1 MAPNNFDMDE
11 AERLFRQGH
20 FSRRQFVQALGVI
33 GVSLAGIEA
42 LVGCGDPAPAAGQT
56 MPSTYF
62 ALIVLDAFRP
72 GYRTLAPMPALES
85 LMREGVSYD
94 RAWVGQLESETPVGH
109 ATLSTGSM
117 PKRDGIIG
125 FEWRDPTTG
134 KELLDGWEQ
143 GSLLGQVGRDM
154 HAAQDLSIPMAIKQA
169 DPSAVVVTLSSEKVY
184 AADAMSARAADYV
197 FYHRYSGTQL
207 LPSSLPGQTPPATF
221 FQHAG
226 LTLDLPLKHF
236 TDWDQ
241 LSTRLAL
248 AAMHEFQPRALMVN
262 LPGADFYGH
271 KFGGPATP
279 AVMRKVVTGLDRSIG
294 KIVQAYKA
302 AGIYDQ
308 TLFVITSDH
317 GMVPND
323 RAVLAPEVEAAMRRA
338 GTDYL
343 FHTGGSAKYIYL
355 KGRRRAPEA
364 AREMATL
371 NDVTSGYFRT
381 LSGAEYERGD
391 KERLSPELDAAYRYL
406 LSTFTGSTAPDIVAP
421 YRENTIGTHIPT
433 AYGNHGGLTWGA
445 QHVPLVLRGPGV
457 RRGVRSQ
464 APARLVDVAPT
475 VLRLLGLSL
484 PQRDGIVLADA
495 VQSATPQEVHRQVH
509 LNHPLTVH
517 QNALIQQSMDNV
529 EEDRKTGTLPPPPL
543 PLDP

>member
-1 MAPNNFDMDE
+1 MTRSQLDQDE

-20 FSRRQFVQALGVI
+20 LSRQQFVQALGAI

-42 LVGCGDPAPAAGQT
+42 LVGCGSVPTAGGASPAR
-56 MPSTYF
+56 YF

-72 GYRTLAPMPALES
+72 EYQALAPMPALEA
-85 LMREGVSYD
+85 LMREGASYD

-134 KELLDGWEQ
+134 QELLDGWEQ
-143 GSLLGQVGRDM
+143 GALLGQVGRDM
-154 HAAQDLSIPMAIKQA
+154 HAAHDASIPAAIKNA
-169 DPSAVVVTLSSEKVY
+169 DPSAVVVALSSEKVY
-184 AADAMSARAADYV
+184 AADAMSALAADYV
-197 FYHRYSGTQL
+197 FYHRYAGAQL
-207 LPSSLPGQTPPATF
+207 LPSSLPGQTPPASF

-236 TDWDQ
+236 TDWDD
-241 LSTRLAL
+241 LSTSLAL
-248 AAMHEFQPRALMVN
+248 AAMEEFTPRALMIN

-271 KFGGPATP
+271 KYGGSATP
-279 AVMRKVVTGLDRSIG
+279 AVIRKVVAGLDRGIG
-294 KIVQAYKA
+294 RIVRAYKA

-308 TLFVITSDH
+308 TLFVVTADH

-323 RAVLAPEVEAAMRRA
+323 RTVLAPQVEDAIYRA
-338 GTDYL
+338 GAKYL

-355 KGRRRAPEA
+355 KDRVRSPDA
-364 AREMATL
+364 ARTMATVK
-371 NDVTSGYFRT
+371 DVTAGYFRT
-381 LSGAEYERGD
+381 LSGGEYDRADNGP
-391 KERLSPELDAAYRYL
+391 LSPELDATYRYL
-406 LSTFTGSTAPDIVAP
+406 LGTFNGSTAPDVVAP

-445 QHVPLVLRGPGV
+445 QHVPLVLKGPGV
-457 RRGVRSQ
+457 RRGLRSQ

-484 PQRDGIVLADA
+484 PRQDGIVLADA
-495 VQSATPQEVHRQVH
+495 LDGATADEVHEQKH
-509 LNHPLTVH
+509 LAHSLTLH
-517 QNALIQQSMDNV
+517 QNALIHQSLDNI
-529 EEDRKTGTLPPPPL
+529 EEDQKSGTLPPPPL
-543 PLDP
+543 PLKP